1 MAEEIPHG
9 YRIAYPRPYWYVAC
23 RSRDL
28 GREPRALTMLDV
40 PLVVFRGE
48 NGAPAALVDRC
59 AHRNL
64 PLSAGR
70 VSGTRLECAY
80 HGWQYDG
87 GGVCRH
93 VPALADT
100 EERRGRSV
108 PAYPT
113 LEQQGYVWI
122 YGQAGPT
129 PSSRPFRFPH
139 LETPGYGS
147 VRFES
152 ELEATLHATL
162 ENMLDV
168 PHTAFLHRGLFRG
181 GPRRPIT
188 AIVRR
193 SREGVE
199 AEYVGEPRPSGLVAR
214 LLAPQGGTVE
224 HFDRFHLPSIAQVE
238 YRLGAS
244 HLVITNAATPVADF
258 QTRFVSVVSFRLP
271 LPSMLVR
278 AALSPIVKRI
288 FRQDAWIL
296 RLQSEAVRR
305 AGGESYVSTE
315 VDVLGPHIWRLLRD
329 AADGRAAASDGE
341 ATFER
346 RIELRV

>member
-1 MAEEIPHG
+1 MTEEIPRG
-9 YRIAYPRPYWYVAC
+9 YRIAYARGHWYVAC
-23 RSRDL
+23 RSAEL
-28 GREPRALTMLDV
+28 GHGPIARTILDV
-40 PLVVFRGE
+40 PLVLFRGE
-48 NGAPAALVDRC
+48 DGEPGALLDRC

-70 VSGTRLECAY
+70 VAGTHLECAY
-80 HGWQYDG
+80 HGWQYDRG
-87 GGVCRH
+87 GICRH
-93 VPALADT
+93 VPALADPG
-100 EERRGRSV
+100 ERKGRTV
-108 PAYPT
+108 PAYPAV
-113 LEQQGYVWI
+113 EQQGYVWV
-122 YGQAGPT
+122 YGEAGPA
-129 PSSRPFRFPH
+129 PASRPFSFPH

-168 PHTAFLHRGLFRG
+168 PHTAFLHRGLFRS
-181 GPRRPIT
+181 GPRQPIT

-193 SREGVE
+193 SYDRVE
-199 AEYVGEPRPSGLVAR
+199 AEYVGEPRPSGLVAK

-224 HFDRFHLPSIAQVE
+224 HFDRFLLPSIAQVE
-238 YRLGAS
+238 YRLGTS
-244 HLVITNAATPVADF
+244 HLVITNAATPVRDF

-271 LPSMLVR
+271 LPTFVVR
-278 AALSPIVKRI
+278 AVLSPIVKRI

-315 VDVLGPHIWRLLRD
+315 VDVLGPHIWRLLKD
-329 AADGRAAASDGE
+329 AAEGRHAASDGE
-341 ATFER
+341 PTFEK